1 MIVNPDRHQT
11 IVLGNTDYEFSFPL
25 QNLID
30 LLSVS
35 IDNNL
40 SFYHHIS
47 KICDK
52 VNNQFSVLQ
61 RF

>member
-1 MIVNPDRHQT
+1 MIVNPDRHQA
-11 IVLGNTDYEFSFPL
+11 IVLGNTDYEFYFPL

-30 LLSVS
+30 LLGVS

-40 SFYHHIS
+40 SFYYHIS
-47 KICDK
+47 KIRDK
-52 VNNQFSVLQ
+52 VNNQFSVPK